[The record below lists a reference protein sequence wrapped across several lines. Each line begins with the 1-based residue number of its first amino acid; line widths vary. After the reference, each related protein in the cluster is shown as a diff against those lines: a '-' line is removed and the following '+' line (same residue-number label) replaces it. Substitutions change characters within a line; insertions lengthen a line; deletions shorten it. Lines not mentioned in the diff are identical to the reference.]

1 MWYSAHM
8 STETFDETPQPIPG
22 IRDRSTPHSPNRRP
36 RAKASEMANYN
47 ANLAKASYLNIL
59 RMTGDHDVACQRVNR
74 SPDTVYRWQLRDPA
88 FRESVRIL
96 DDNFREMR
104 AGKIIALED
113 KAIVVL
119 SDALENKDEPA
130 LQVRTAEKVLKS
142 GGLLVEQTAPRE
154 ENGAEGYVYVR
165 EVIIEKAATVKVDEE
180 VIDAPALEVGHDDS
194 NPDA

>member
-1 MWYSAHM
+1 
-8 STETFDETPQPIPG
+8 
-22 IRDRSTPHSPNRRP
+22 
-36 RAKASEMANYN
+36 MANYN